1 VHHQAIKV
9 PIAERWRSPAW
20 RDALCA
26 IGLAVLLSA
35 CWAARDWH
43 QLSHLILPDY
53 DDMMRLAQVRDWLAG
68 QHVNDWTQYRMA
80 PPAGS
85 PMHWSRVNDFGVAGL
100 ILLFTGLF
108 GRTAAELIA
117 VIAYPTILFSAHL
130 FLAARIGRRLW
141 GREAALVAL
150 VLGALAYPGT
160 TVFPPGRID
169 HHGLQVVLL
178 EIAVLWAMRRPG
190 LKAGIAAGLA
200 VGLGLVVGLE
210 AAAQSVALVGFL
222 FLRWAVDGARERDR
236 LAGLAVGLAGATA
249 PFYLFLRPTLWSS
262 QLCDAFTPASA
273 HGTFAAAAALGLLAL
288 GTGGLRD
295 WRARLAVGTA
305 LGLATLIGLLYA
317 YPSCLTGPYGAVD
330 PFLRREFIAHID
342 EANPVWRQASVG
354 RAMQLIGAMIA
365 SVAAVVWTIWRY
377 PAAWRRWGAIV
388 GAIAMSALIAAAQVR
403 GTYVGTPLGAPLLAG
418 VVLAARRTARAPV
431 LVAAWIGC
439 AGMGWY
445 VVPEVGEKA
454 LSFAGERAKPYL
466 TPVRARGL
474 CDAPTT
480 WSSMD
485 RYPAGV
491 VMAPTSVAAYLMTA
505 THMSTVGA
513 GYHRNDRGN
522 MAMYRYFLSS
532 PDQGRVIARQWRVQY
547 VTFCPGDFRELN
559 VARRWPASL
568 ATLLSTGR
576 APAHFHRLP
585 LQGTQLRFYRI
596 DP

>member
-1 VHHQAIKV
+1 MPLATQ
-9 PIAERWRSPAW
+9 WRSPAW
-20 RDALCA
+20 RDALFA
-26 IGLAVLLSA
+26 ISLAVLLSA
-35 CWAARDWH
+35 CWTMRDWH
-43 QLSHLILPDY
+43 QLSFLILPDY

-68 QHVNDWTQYRMA
+68 QHINDWTQYRMA

-85 PMHWSRVNDFGVAGL
+85 PMHWSRVADVGIAAL
-100 ILLFTGLF
+100 ILLFSGPF

-117 VIAYPTILFSAHL
+117 VIAYPAILFSAHL
-130 FLAARIGRRLW
+130 FLAARIARRLW
-141 GREAALVAL
+141 GPEAAFIAL

-160 TVFPPGRID
+160 TVFPPGRVD

-178 EIAVLWAMRRPG
+178 EVAVLWAMRPPRLMSG
-190 LKAGIAAGLA
+190 IVAGAMI
-200 VGLGLVVGLE
+200 GLGLVVGLE
-210 AAAQSVALVGFL
+210 AAAQSVALIGVL
-222 FLRWAVDGARERDR
+222 FLSWVVDGARERER
-236 LAGLAVGLAGATA
+236 LGGLSIGLAIATA
-249 PFYLFLRPTLWSS
+249 PFYLFLRPTLWSP

-273 HGTFAAAAALGLLAL
+273 HGVFAAAAALGLLAFA
-288 GTGGLRD
+288 TIFLRD
-295 WRARLAVGTA
+295 WRPRLLVGAA
-305 LGLATLIGLLYA
+305 LGAATLAGILYA
-317 YPSCLTGPYGAVD
+317 YPSCLTGPYGMVD

-354 RAMQLIGAMIA
+354 RAVQLVGAMVA
-365 SVAAVVWTIWRY
+365 SVVAVVWTMWRY
-377 PAAWRRWGAIV
+377 PTAWRRWGPVTAVIV
-388 GAIAMSALIAAAQVR
+388 ASALIAAAQVR

-418 VVLAARRTARAPV
+418 VVLAARRTGRAAV
-431 LVAAWIGC
+431 LVSAWMGC

-445 VVPEVGEKA
+445 VIPEVAEKA
-454 LSFAGERAKPYL
+454 LSYAGERARPYL
-466 TPVRARGL
+466 TPVGPRGY
-474 CDAPTT
+474 CDAPKT
-480 WSSMD
+480 WTSMN

-505 THMSTVGA
+505 THMATVGA

-532 PDQGRVIARQWRVQY
+532 PERGRAIAREWRVRY
-547 VTFCPGDFRELN
+547 VAFCPGDFRELR
-559 VARRWPASL
+559 VTRRWPDSL